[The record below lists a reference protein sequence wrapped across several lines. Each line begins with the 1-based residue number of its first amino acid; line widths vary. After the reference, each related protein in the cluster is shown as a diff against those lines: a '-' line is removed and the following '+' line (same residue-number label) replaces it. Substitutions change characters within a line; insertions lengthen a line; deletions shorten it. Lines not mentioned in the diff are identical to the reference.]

1 MIRSVDPIER
11 GSVRFPIEPRV
22 VRVSFVFFTGSFN
35 KITCTRT
42 RRAITVRI
50 GPTVRKLNPPLPVD
64 EHGNWYVRPEEGKE
78 GDAPAELTAAER
90 AIFIDDLDRA

>member
-1 MIRSVDPIER
+1 
-11 GSVRFPIEPRV
+11 
-22 VRVSFVFFTGSFN
+22 
-35 KITCTRT
+35 
-42 RRAITVRI
+42 
-50 GPTVRKLNPPLPVD
+50 VD